1 MVQKLSLQIK
11 NKLKSKKIYR
21 DEKYA
26 KNEPKTCFFILVV
39 FPLLKSL

>member
-26 KNEPKTCFFILVV
+26 KNEPKT
-39 FPLLKSL
+39 